1 MKKFLFVVSFS
12 ILFQSCY
19 SYKSIDYNNIEIE
32 KKQKFEIK
40 GVGGTY
46 SEGRL
51 VSKNEKTIVLENKEQ
66 TQTISIEEIYD
77 VKVRKFSFLKT
88 AGLVVGVPI
97 VAYIGLFIVAIIFLI

>member
-1 MKKFLFVVSFS
+1 MKKFLFLVSFS

>member
-1 MKKFLFVVSFS
+1 MKKLLFLLSFS

-19 SYKSIDYNNIEIE
+19 SYKSIDYKNIETE

-40 GVGGTY
+40 GAGGTY

-51 VSKNEKTIVLENKEQ
+51 VSKNEKTIVLENKER
-66 TQTISIEEIYD
+66 TQTIPIEDIYD

-88 AGLVVGVPI
+88 
-97 VAYIGLFIVAIIFLI
+97 IGLAIVTPYALGFLILSLGGGI

>member
-1 MKKFLFVVSFS
+1 MKKLLFLLSFS

-32 KKQKFEIK
+32 KKQKFKIK

-51 VSKNEKTIVLENKEQ
+51 VSKNEKTMVLENKGQ
-66 TQTISIEEIYD
+66 TQTISKEEIYE
-77 VKVRKFSFLKT
+77 VKVRNFSFLKT
-88 AGLVVGVPI
+88 LGLTIATPYALG
-97 VAYIGLFIVAIIFLI
+97 FLILFLGGGN